1 MWHCSVKVRVCFIE
15 NFISML
21 FLFLVLCTVLAVKH
35 CFYTNRE
42 ENKERNIWSYW
53 IMIFEFCKFRKLPN
67 HCIKLDLGGF
77 TEPSSYPVCFFQ
89 FHFTVAACCEHLSL
103 LIAIVCLPLLCECV
117 FFSFITIPTL
127 FIPSTFVDIVFTT
140 KALQSMTY
148 KFIVGFYPPLSPP

>member
-117 FFSFITIPTL
+117 FFLS
-127 FIPSTFVDIVFTT
+127 
-140 KALQSMTY
+140 LQFLHCSS
-148 KFIVGFYPPLSPP
+148 PPLSSTSFLLQKRYKA

>member
-77 TEPSSYPVCFFQ
+77 TEPSSYPVFFQ
-89 FHFTVAACCEHLSL
+89 FHFTVAAWAFEFTNSYSVSS
-103 LIAIVCLPLLCECV
+103 IIVWMC